1 MMMKDSSGSQF
12 ALWAAIRKSHLTK
25 KNAGAGAFRGHR
37 RGHFRGHRSG
47 LLKVGPD
54 RLTTTRVA
62 ERAGVSVGTLYQYF
76 PNKDSLLFSVM
87 EQHLSRISDIVEQS
101 YQRNHGQP
109 AATMIESVVHAFI
122 DAKMERSDISTALYA
137 ATTGRKST
145 ALINK
150 VGKRSQAAL
159 TAMLATAS
167 DAQFSD
173 LPFTIFILYS
183 AMGGVMR
190 AVLEADAS
198 PNMVRL
204 LRKQLVLLGRG
215 YLMSVAA
222 PRQSRGRIR
231 PGQPPHSR
239 LKKGP
244 SRPGL
249 DPEPSAGIAY
259 FHSKSLVFVLPSAS
273 ASYSKTTA
281 IQLKALNFGSRR
293 RSTGLHDKSASRLSV
308 GEPLSST

>member
-1 MMMKDSSGSQF
+1 MSAQSRSTGGHHDRISRSCV
-12 ALWAAIRKSHLTK
+12 
-25 KNAGAGAFRGHR
+25 HR
-37 RGHFRGHRSG
+37 RKDGRS
-47 LLKVGPD
+47 
-54 RLTTTRVA
+54 
-62 ERAGVSVGTLYQYF
+62 
-76 PNKDSLLFSVM
+76 
-87 EQHLSRISDIVEQS
+87 
-101 YQRNHGQP
+101 
-109 AATMIESVVHAFI
+109 
-122 DAKMERSDISTALYA
+122 SDISTALYA

-173 LPFTIFILYS
+173 LLFTIFILYS

-222 PRQSRGRIR
+222 PRQSRGLR
-231 PGQPPHSR
+231 PARSAASFET
-239 LKKGP
+239 KK
-244 SRPGL
+244 R
-249 DPEPSAGIAY
+249 A
-259 FHSKSLVFVLPSAS
+259 
-273 ASYSKTTA
+273 
-281 IQLKALNFGSRR
+281 
-293 RSTGLHDKSASRLSV
+293 
-308 GEPLSST
+308 